1 MKFKRLSVQ
10 LGLSF
15 ALISGFATMPT
26 PVQAQISTDIAT
38 DISTDFNVVTT
49 DDAGRSAFSTDFA
62 TLLDTLVASLE
73 EGSPSQQELASLLRS
88 SDANIEAVL
97 DSGTFTGIDEAE
109 ARGLLT
115 SLAGALTGTP
125 QQQANRLINAITT
138 YNTLISNL
146 ESATLN
152 TPPQSIIEIQQL
164 LLQISN
170 EATSGDD

>member
-49 DDAGRSAFSTDFA
+49 DETGESAFSTDFA
-62 TLLDTLVASLE
+62 TLLDTLIASLE
-73 EGSPSQQELASLLRS
+73 EGSPFQRRLASLLRS
-88 SDANIEAVL
+88 SDVDIDAVRS
-97 DSGTFTGIDEAE
+97 SGTFTGIDPAE

-115 SLAGALTGTP
+115 SLAGALTGSP
-125 QQQANRLINAITT
+125 EEQANKLIGAITT

-152 TPPQSIIEIQQL
+152 NPPQSIIEIQQL